1 MSTLESLERSSG
13 DYRIVWEIVYGCTRY
28 HQHGHDG
35 VEWQTKTRERET
47 THIIAPT
54 LALARAAFDHKL
66 PAFCDYEFVSATPLC
81 TINYEIGVG
90 GERYL

>member
-1 MSTLESLERSSG
+1 MSTLESLHRGSG
-13 DYRIVWEIVYGCTRY
+13 DYRIVWEILYAYDAYQR
-28 HQHGHDG
+28 HAHDG
-35 VEWQTKTRERET
+35 IEWQTKSREQSI

-54 LALARAAFDHKL
+54 LDMAKAAFAL
-66 PAFCDYEFVSATPLC
+66 RCSSYELVTATPLC